1 MTPHV
6 LVGDDELR
14 AATALMPETLS
25 QYLSSTGW
33 APEQRLE
40 RATLWTRREDDGDF
54 QVLVPGD
61 RALRDYASRVSDFL
75 TTVAAVEERPI
86 RLLLDDLESGGA
98 DTLSFRLLPSGPSGT
113 IPLFNAVDALAGVRE
128 LVVSS
133 AYALTI
139 DQPMLVQ
146 GRRPESALDFARTVR
161 LGTPRA
167 GSWAIA
173 AQLAVPRVDA
183 DAAPPLARQVTLQM
197 HRAVRAC
204 FAASGEALRE
214 FDLELFLRRTSE
226 GVSANVCD
234 ALAKLGRD
242 GVPYDVR
249 FNWARD
255 LPSSV
260 PARSFR
266 FSTRRIEALHTAAE
280 QLKVAVPD
288 GEVTVEGQVSKLRR
302 DIGEGGQAT
311 VRGPI
316 HTVYGSSERSVRVM
330 LPDALYQRLVDA
342 HGRRQHVRVTGTAV
356 RGRIERVSR
365 VEVLGGAT
373 EA

>member
-1 MTPHV
+1 MMPPV
-6 LVGDDELR
+6 MVSADELR
-14 AATALMPETLS
+14 AASTLTPEALS
-25 QYLSSTGW
+25 RYLSSTGW

-40 RATLWTRREDDGDF
+40 RATLWSRREDDGDF

-61 RALRDYASRVSDFL
+61 QHLRDYASRVSDFL

-86 RLLLDDLESGGA
+86 RLLLDDLETTGA

-133 AYALTI
+133 TYALMSE
-139 DQPMLVQ
+139 QRMLVQ
-146 GRRPESALDFARTVR
+146 GRRPDAALDFARTVR

-173 AQLAVPRVDA
+173 AQLAVPRVDDGA
-183 DAAPPLARQVTLQM
+183 DPPLARRVSLQM

-204 FAASGEALRE
+204 FAASGEAQRE
-214 FDLELFLRRTSE
+214 FDLGLFLRRTSE

-242 GVPYDVR
+242 DVPYDVR
-249 FNWARD
+249 FNWAVQ

-266 FSTRRIEALHTAAE
+266 FSARRIEVLRTAAE

-316 HTVYGSSERSVRVM
+316 STVYGSSERSVRVL
-330 LPDALYQRLVDA
+330 LPDVLYQRLVDA

-356 RGRIERVSR
+356 RGRVERVSH
-365 VEVLGGAT
+365 VEVLGGGTTA
-373 EA
+373 